1 MTVMAKTIANSMN
14 QLSVTGF
21 DVEQVRNDFPALHQ
35 EVRGKPL
42 VYLDNAAT
50 SQKPQVVID
59 ALIRYY
65 RESNANVHRGI
76 HTLSERATLAYE
88 GTRVKAQR
96 FLNAADKRE
105 IVFVRG
111 TTEAIN
117 LVAQSYARPKLRE
130 GDEIL
135 ISEMEHHSNIV
146 PWQILC
152 KQTGAKLRIIPF
164 SDSGELLFD
173 DYLELLSPRTKI
185 VSVVHISNSLG
196 TINPVRRIIQAAHE
210 FGVPVMLDGAQAVPH
225 SAVDVQALDCDF
237 YAFSGHKVFSPTGIG
252 VLYGKAELLEAMDPY
267 QGGGEMIRSVT
278 FEETQYNVLP
288 HKFEAGTPNIAGT
301 VGLGAGIDYVRGLS
315 MDALAA
321 HEYELLRHATQ
332 SALDI
337 PGLRL
342 IGTAAKKAAILS
354 FTLDCAHAHD
364 IGTVLDADGIAV
376 RAGHH
381 CTMPV
386 MAHYNV
392 PATARAS
399 FAMYNTIQDVDT
411 LIEGIDKVKEVFGR

>member
-14 QLSVTGF
+14 QLSVTDF

-364 IGTVLDADGIAV
+364 IGTVLDAEGIAV

-386 MAHYNV
+386 MTHYNV